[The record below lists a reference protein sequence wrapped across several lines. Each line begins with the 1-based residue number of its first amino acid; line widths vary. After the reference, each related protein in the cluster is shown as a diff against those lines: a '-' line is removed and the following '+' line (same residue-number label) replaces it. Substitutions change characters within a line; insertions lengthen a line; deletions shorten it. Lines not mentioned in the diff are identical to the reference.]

1 MTLEFALSAF
11 ATIFAIVNPVGNIP
25 IFEAVTDGYSK
36 ELKKKVIVKI
46 CVVTTVVLFVFALF
60 GQWIFS
66 IYGITIPAFKIAGG
80 LLLFSVAFSMM
91 HGQRSKTRMTDEDEE
106 EAMAKEVVGIVPL
119 GIPMFAGPGAITT
132 VMIFVS
138 DATKSGGGVLDL
150 LAVFV
155 AIILTV
161 AISYILL
168 VYSEGLFARMGKS
181 GAMAFSRIMGL
192 LLAAVA
198 VNFVLSGVFQAITEY
213 GAI

>member
-1 MTLEFALSAF
+1 
-11 ATIFAIVNPVGNIP
+11 
-25 IFEAVTDGYSK
+25 
-36 ELKKKVIVKI
+36 
-46 CVVTTVVLFVFALF
+46 
-60 GQWIFS
+60 
-66 IYGITIPAFKIAGG
+66 
-80 LLLFSVAFSMM
+80 MM